1 MPGRAAVADLSSSAT
16 ILNVND
22 DEANRYLSSRTL
34 RMVGYR
40 VLEAATGEEAL
51 RLAMQERPDVVVLD
65 VKLPD
70 ISGYE
75 VCQRLRAQ
83 PETASIAVMH
93 TSATF
98 VTTDKKVR
106 GLEGGADA
114 YLTEPFESE
123 ELIATVRSLLR
134 MRRAEQ
140 ELRRRAEHLTEAD
153 RRKDLFLAMLAHELR
168 NPLAAITTAVGIL
181 DRRGQMDTKDG
192 RMVAIVQR
200 QTNHLARLVDDLLD
214 VSRLTRGKVEL
225 RKTRLDLRGVLE
237 QVLTVFRPQAES
249 RNLKLESSLPTV
261 PLWMEADTTRLVQVF
276 TNLLDNATKY
286 TDAGGSIQVKAER
299 SVEDGRMGARVRVKD
314 TGIGIRPEVLLSV
327 FELFSQADE
336 SLERSRGG
344 LGIGLTLVHNLVEMH
359 EGRVEAH
366 SDGPGRGSEFAVWL
380 PLLPVASD
388 SEQEVVLPALV
399 KRRRH
404 ILVVEDNEDARQALQ
419 DLLETWGHRVEVAA
433 DGLRGLE
440 LAVQRSPE
448 VALVDIGLPGLDGYR
463 VAEELRAKMG
473 QGIRL
478 VALTGYGGTEEHSR
492 AREAGFDL
500 HLVKPVHPDALS
512 RLLSEL

>member
-1 MPGRAAVADLSSSAT
+1 MAELTFSAT

-22 DEANRYLSSRTL
+22 DDATRYLSTRTL
-34 RMVGYR
+34 RMAGYR

-51 RLAMQERPDVVVLD
+51 RLAVQERPDVVVLD

-83 PETASIAVMH
+83 PHTASIAVMH

-98 VTTDKKVR
+98 VTPDKKVR

-114 YLTEPFESE
+114 YLTEPFEGE

-140 ELRRRAEHLTEAD
+140 DLRRRAEHLTEAD

-168 NPLAAITTAVGIL
+168 NPLAAITTAVSIL
-181 DRRGQMDTKDG
+181 ERRATVDPKDG
-192 RMVAIVQR
+192 RMVSIIQR

-225 RKTRLDLRGVLE
+225 RQARVDLRGVLE
-237 QVLTVFRPQAES
+237 QVLTVFRPQAEGKQ
-249 RNLKLESSLPTV
+249 LKLESSLPPV

-276 TNLLDNATKY
+276 TNLLDNAMKY
-286 TDAGGSIQVKAER
+286 TNEGGSILVKAER
-299 SVEDGRMGARVRVKD
+299 LLSEDGSASARVRVKD
-314 TGIGIRPEVLLSV
+314 TGIGIRAEVLPSV

-336 SLERSRGG
+336 SLERTRGG

-359 EGRVEAH
+359 GGRVEAH
-366 SDGPGRGSEFAVWL
+366 SEGPGRGSEFVVWL
-380 PLLPVASD
+380 PLLPQVAD
-388 SEQEVVLPALV
+388 AEQEVVLPELV

-404 ILVVEDNEDARQALQ
+404 ILLVEDNSDARQALQ
-419 DLLETWGHRVEVAA
+419 ELLETWGHRVEVAA

-440 LAVQRSPE
+440 LAVQRTPE

-463 VAEELRAKMG
+463 MAEELRAKMG
-473 QGIRL
+473 RGIRL
-478 VALTGYGGTEEHSR
+478 VALTGYGGTDDHTR

-500 HLVKPVHPDALS
+500 HLVKPVKPDDLS

>member
-1 MPGRAAVADLSSSAT
+1 MAELTFSAT

-22 DEANRYLSSRTL
+22 DNATRYLTTRTL
-34 RMVGYR
+34 RLAGYR
-40 VLEAATGEEAL
+40 VLEAANGEEAL
-51 RLAMQERPDVVVLD
+51 RLAAQERPDVVVLD

-70 ISGYE
+70 ISGYD
-75 VCQRLRAQ
+75 VCQRLRSQ
-83 PETASIAVMH
+83 PHTASIAVMH

-98 VTTDKKVR
+98 VTPDKKVR

-114 YLTEPFESE
+114 YLTEPFEGE

-140 ELRRRAEHLTEAD
+140 DLRRRAEHLTEAD

-168 NPLAAITTAVGIL
+168 NPLAAITTAAGIL
-181 DRRGQMDTKDG
+181 ERRAPADPKDA
-192 RMVAIVQR
+192 RMVSIIQR

-225 RKTRLDLRGVLE
+225 RQARVDLRGVLE
-237 QVLTVFRPQAES
+237 QVLTVFRPQAEG
-249 RNLKLESSLPTV
+249 RQLKLESSLPAV
-261 PLWMEADTTRLVQVF
+261 PMWMEADSTRLVQVF
-276 TNLLDNATKY
+276 TNLLDNALKY
-286 TDAGGSIQVKAER
+286 TDAGGTLTVTAER
-299 SVEDGRMGARVRVKD
+299 LLSEDGSASARVRVKD
-314 TGIGIRPEVLLSV
+314 TGIGIRPEILPSV

-336 SLERSRGG
+336 SLERTRGG

-359 EGRVEAH
+359 GGRVEAH
-366 SDGPGRGSEFAVWL
+366 SDGPGRGSEFVVWL
-380 PLLPVASD
+380 PLQPQAVDA
-388 SEQEVVLPALV
+388 EQEVVLPELV

-404 ILVVEDNEDARQALQ
+404 ILLVEDNTDARQALQ

-440 LAVQRSPE
+440 LAVQRTPE

-463 VAEELRAKMG
+463 MAEELRAKIG
-473 QGIRL
+473 RGIRL
-478 VALTGYGGTEEHSR
+478 VALTGYGGTDDHTR

-500 HLVKPVHPDALS
+500 HLVKPVKPDDLS

>member
-1 MPGRAAVADLSSSAT
+1 VADISFSAT

-22 DEANRYLSSRTL
+22 DEATRYLSSRTL
-34 RMVGYR
+34 RLAGYL
-40 VLEAATGEEAL
+40 VLEAATGQEAL
-51 RLAMQERPDVVVLD
+51 RLALRERPDVVVLD

-75 VCQRLRAQ
+75 VCQRLRAH

-114 YLTEPFESE
+114 YLTEPFEGE

-140 ELRRRAEHLTEAD
+140 DLRRRAEHLTEAD

-168 NPLAAITTAVGIL
+168 NPLAAITTAVGLL
-181 DRRGQMDTKDG
+181 DRRAQVDPKDA
-192 RMVAIVQR
+192 RMVAIIQR

-225 RKTRLDLRGVLE
+225 RQGRVELRGVLE
-237 QVLTVFRPQAES
+237 QVLTVFRPQAEG
-249 RNLKLESSLPTV
+249 RRLTLEASLPEV

-276 TNLLDNATKY
+276 TNLLDNALKY
-286 TDAGGSIQVKAER
+286 TLEGGTIWVMAER
-299 SVEDGRMGARVRVKD
+299 LEEEDGRVGARVRVKD
-314 TGIGIRPEVLLSV
+314 TGIGIRPEILPSV

-336 SLERSRGG
+336 SLERTRGG

-359 EGRVEAH
+359 GGRVEAH
-366 SDGPGRGSEFAVWL
+366 SAGPGRGSEFVVWL

-388 SEQEVVLPALV
+388 AEQKVVRPEPV

-404 ILVVEDNEDARQALQ
+404 ILLVEDNADARQALQ

-440 LAVQRSPE
+440 LAVQRTPE

-478 VALTGYGGTEEHSR
+478 VALTGYRGMEDHSR

-500 HLVKPVHPDALS
+500 HLVKPVKPDDLS

>member
-1 MPGRAAVADLSSSAT
+1 MAELSFSAT

-22 DEANRYLSSRTL
+22 DEATRYLSTRTL
-34 RMVGYR
+34 RLAGYR

-51 RLAMQERPDVVVLD
+51 RLASQERPDVVVLD

-75 VCQRLRAQ
+75 VCKRLRGQ

-93 TSATF
+93 TSATY
-98 VTTDKKVR
+98 VTPDKKVR

-114 YLTEPFESE
+114 YLTEPFEGE

-140 ELRRRAEHLTEAD
+140 DLRRHAEHLTEAD
-153 RRKDLFLAMLAHELR
+153 QRKDLFLAMLAHELR
-168 NPLAAITTAVGIL
+168 NPLAAITTAAGIL
-181 DRRGQMDTKDG
+181 QRRAPEDPKDA
-192 RMVAIVQR
+192 RMVSIIQR
-200 QTNHLARLVDDLLD
+200 QTNHLARLVEDLLD

-225 RKTRLDLRGVLE
+225 RQARVDLRGVLE
-237 QVLTVFRPQAES
+237 QVLTIFRPQAEGKH
-249 RNLKLESSLPTV
+249 LTLESDLPAV
-261 PLWMEADTTRLVQVF
+261 PMWMEADTTRLVQVF
-276 TNLLDNATKY
+276 TNLLDNALKY
-286 TDAGGSIQVKAER
+286 TNAGGTITVKAER
-299 SVEDGRMGARVRVKD
+299 VPTGDTSESARVRVTD
-314 TGIGIRPEVLLSV
+314 TGIGIRPEILPSV
-327 FELFSQADE
+327 FELFAQADE
-336 SLERSRGG
+336 SLERTRGG

-359 EGRVEAH
+359 GGRVEAH
-366 SDGPGRGSEFAVWL
+366 SDGPGRGSEFVVWL
-380 PLLPVASD
+380 PLQPRTED
-388 SEQEVVLPALV
+388 SSEEVVVLPELV

-404 ILVVEDNEDARQALQ
+404 ILLVEDNADARQALQ

-440 LAVQRSPE
+440 LAVQRMPE

-463 VAEELRAKMG
+463 VAEELRAKIG
-473 QGIRL
+473 RGIRL
-478 VALTGYGGTEEHSR
+478 VALTGYGGTEDRGR
-492 AREAGFDL
+492 ALEAGFDL
-500 HLVKPVHPDALS
+500 HLVKPVKPDDLN

>member
-1 MPGRAAVADLSSSAT
+1 VAELTFSAT

-22 DEANRYLSSRTL
+22 DDATRYLSTRTL
-34 RMVGYR
+34 RMAGYR

-51 RLAMQERPDVVVLD
+51 KLAAQERPDVVVLD

-75 VCQRLRAQ
+75 VCKRLRAQ
-83 PETASIAVMH
+83 PHTASIAVMH

-98 VTTDKKVR
+98 VTPDKKVR

-114 YLTEPFESE
+114 YLTEPFEGE

-140 ELRRRAEHLTEAD
+140 DLRRRAEHLTEAD

-168 NPLAAITTAVGIL
+168 NPLAAITTAVSIL
-181 DRRGQMDTKDG
+181 ERRATVEAKDA
-192 RMVAIVQR
+192 RMVSIIQR

-225 RKTRLDLRGVLE
+225 RQARVDLRGVLE

-249 RNLKLESSLPTV
+249 KQLELESSLPAV

-276 TNLLDNATKY
+276 TNLLDNALKY
-286 TDAGGSIQVKAER
+286 TNEGGSISVKAER
-299 SVEDGRMGARVRVKD
+299 LVSEDGSASTRVRVKD
-314 TGIGIRPEVLLSV
+314 TGIGIRAEILPSV

-336 SLERSRGG
+336 SLERTRGG

-359 EGRVEAH
+359 GGRVEAH
-366 SDGPGRGSEFAVWL
+366 SEGPGRGAEFVVWL
-380 PLLPVASD
+380 PLLPQVAD
-388 SEQEVVLPALV
+388 AEQEVVLPELV

-404 ILVVEDNEDARQALQ
+404 ILLVEDNTDARQTLQ
-419 DLLETWGHRVEVAA
+419 ELLETWGHRVEVAA

-440 LAVQRSPE
+440 LAVQRTPE

-473 QGIRL
+473 RGIRL
-478 VALTGYGGTEEHSR
+478 VALTGYGGTDDHTR

-500 HLVKPVHPDALS
+500 HLVKPVKPDDLS

>member
-1 MPGRAAVADLSSSAT
+1 MAELTFSAT

-22 DEANRYLSSRTL
+22 DDATRYLSTRTL
-34 RMVGYR
+34 RLAGYR

-51 RLAMQERPDVVVLD
+51 KLAAQERPDVVVLD

-75 VCQRLRAQ
+75 VCKRLRAQ
-83 PETASIAVMH
+83 PHTASIAVMH

-98 VTTDKKVR
+98 VTPDKKVR

-114 YLTEPFESE
+114 YLTEPFEGE

-140 ELRRRAEHLTEAD
+140 DLRRRAEHLTEAD

-168 NPLAAITTAVGIL
+168 NPLAAITTAVGL
-181 DRRGQMDTKDG
+181 LERRQQVTDPKDA
-192 RMVAIVQR
+192 RMVSIIQR

-225 RKTRLDLRGVLE
+225 RQARVDLRGVLE
-237 QVLTVFRPQAES
+237 QVLTVFRPQAEGKQL
-249 RNLKLESSLPTV
+249 NLESSLPPV

-276 TNLLDNATKY
+276 TNLLDNALKY
-286 TDAGGSIQVKAER
+286 TNEGGSISLKAER
-299 SVEDGRMGARVRVKD
+299 LVAEDGSASTRVRVKD
-314 TGIGIRPEVLLSV
+314 TGIGIRAEILPSV

-336 SLERSRGG
+336 SLERTRGG

-359 EGRVEAH
+359 GGRVEAH
-366 SDGPGRGSEFAVWL
+366 SEGPGQGSEFVVWL
-380 PLLPVASD
+380 PLLPQVAD
-388 SEQEVVLPALV
+388 AAQEVVLPELV

-404 ILVVEDNEDARQALQ
+404 ILLVEDNTDARQALQ
-419 DLLETWGHRVEVAA
+419 ELLETWGHRVEVAA
-433 DGLRGLE
+433 DGPRGLE
-440 LAVQRSPE
+440 LAVHRPPE
-448 VALVDIGLPGLDGYR
+448 LALVDLGLPGMDGYR
-463 VAEELRAKMG
+463 VAEKLRAAMG
-473 QGIRL
+473 RGIRL
-478 VALTGYGGTEEHSR
+478 VALTGYDNPEHQNR
-492 AREAGFDL
+492 AREAGFDV
-500 HLVKPVHPDALS
+500 HLVKPVSPDALD
-512 RLLSEL
+512 RL

>member
-1 MPGRAAVADLSSSAT
+1 MAELTFSAT

-22 DEANRYLSSRTL
+22 DEATRYLSSRTL
-34 RMVGYR
+34 RLAGYR

-51 RLAMQERPDVVVLD
+51 QVAAQERPDVVVLD

-83 PETASIAVMH
+83 PHTSSIAVMH

-98 VTTDKKVR
+98 VTPDKKVR

-114 YLTEPFESE
+114 YLTEPFEGE

-140 ELRRRAEHLTEAD
+140 DLRRRAEHLTEAD

-181 DRRGQMDTKDG
+181 ERRATVDAKDG
-192 RMVAIVQR
+192 RMVSIIQR

-225 RKTRLDLRGVLE
+225 RQARVDLRGVLE

-249 RNLKLESSLPTV
+249 KQLKLESSLPPV

-276 TNLLDNATKY
+276 TNLLDNAQKY
-286 TDAGGSIQVKAER
+286 TNEGGTITVTAER
-299 SVEDGRMGARVRVKD
+299 LLSEDGSASARVRVKD
-314 TGIGIRPEVLLSV
+314 TGIGIRAEVLPSV

-336 SLERSRGG
+336 SLERTRGG

-359 EGRVEAH
+359 GGRVEAH
-366 SDGPGRGSEFAVWL
+366 SEGPGRGSEFVVWL
-380 PLLPVASD
+380 PLVAQVAD
-388 SEQEVVLPALV
+388 AEQEVVLPELV

-404 ILVVEDNEDARQALQ
+404 ILLVEDNADARQALQ
-419 DLLETWGHRVEVAA
+419 ELLETWGHRVEVAA

-440 LAVQRSPE
+440 LAVQGAPE

-463 VAEELRAKMG
+463 VAEELRAKIG
-473 QGIRL
+473 RGIRL
-478 VALTGYGGTEEHSR
+478 VALTGYDGTEAHSR

-500 HLVKPVHPDALS
+500 HLVKPVKPDDLS

>member
-1 MPGRAAVADLSSSAT
+1 VADLTVSAT

-22 DEANRYLSSRTL
+22 DEATRYLTTRTL
-34 RMVGYR
+34 GMAGYR
-40 VLEAATGEEAL
+40 VLEAATGQEAL
-51 RLAMQERPDVVVLD
+51 RLAELERPDVVVLD

-75 VCQRLRAQ
+75 VCKHLRSR

-93 TSATF
+93 TSATY
-98 VTTDKKVR
+98 VTPDKKVR

-114 YLTEPFESE
+114 YLTEPFEGE
-123 ELIATVRSLLR
+123 ELVATVRSLLR

-140 ELRRRAEHLTEAD
+140 ELRRRAEYLQEAD

-181 DRRGQMDTKDG
+181 DRRGSADAKEG
-192 RMVAIVQR
+192 RMVSIIQR

-214 VSRLTRGKVEL
+214 VSRITRGKVEL
-225 RKTRLDLRGVLE
+225 RQTRLDLRGVLH
-237 QVLTVFRPQAES
+237 QVLTVFRPQAEG
-249 RNLKLESSLPTV
+249 RKLTLESSLPAV
-261 PLWMEADTTRLVQVF
+261 PVWMEADTTRLEQVF

-286 TDAGGSIQVKAER
+286 TDAGGVISVLVER
-299 SVEDGRMGARVRVKD
+299 ETRDGRPGAVVRVKD
-314 TGIGIRPEVLLSV
+314 TGIGIRAEVLPLV
-327 FELFSQADE
+327 FDLFSQADE
-336 SLERSRGG
+336 SLEYTRGG
-344 LGIGLTLVHNLVEMH
+344 LGIGLTLVRNLVELH

-366 SDGPGRGSEFAVWL
+366 SDGPGRGSEFVVWL
-380 PLLPVASD
+380 PVLAEAGVEEREVALP
-388 SEQEVVLPALV
+388 ELV

-404 ILVVEDNEDARQALQ
+404 ILLVEDNVDARQALQ

-433 DGLRGLE
+433 DGLRGVE
-440 LAVQRSPE
+440 LAMRQPPE
-448 VALVDIGLPGLDGYR
+448 LALVDIGLPGLDGYR

-473 QGIRL
+473 RNIRL
-478 VALTGYGGTEEHSR
+478 VALTGYDDQSR
-492 AREAGFDL
+492 ARDAGFDL
-500 HLVKPVHPDALS
+500 HLVKPVRPDDLS

>member
-1 MPGRAAVADLSSSAT
+1 MAELTFSAT

-22 DEANRYLSSRTL
+22 DDATRYLSTRTL
-34 RMVGYR
+34 RLAGYR
-40 VLEAATGEEAL
+40 VLEAANGQEAL
-51 RLAMQERPDVVVLD
+51 RLAAQERPDVVVLD

-75 VCQRLRAQ
+75 VCQRLRSQ

-93 TSATF
+93 TSATY
-98 VTTDKKVR
+98 VTADKKVR

-114 YLTEPFESE
+114 YLTEPFEGE

-140 ELRRRAEHLTEAD
+140 DLRRRAEHLTEAD

-168 NPLAAITTAVGIL
+168 NPLAAITTAAGIL
-181 DRRGQMDTKDG
+181 ERRAPADPKDA
-192 RMVAIVQR
+192 RMISIIQR

-225 RKTRLDLRGVLE
+225 RQARVDLRGVLE
-237 QVLTVFRPQAES
+237 QVLTIFRPQAEGKP
-249 RNLKLESSLPTV
+249 LKLESNLPAV

-276 TNLLDNATKY
+276 TNLLDNALKY
-286 TDAGGSIQVKAER
+286 TDAGGTVTVTAER
-299 SVEDGRMGARVRVKD
+299 VPSGDRSASARVRVKD
-314 TGIGIRPEVLLSV
+314 TGIGIRPEVLPSV

-336 SLERSRGG
+336 SLERTRGG

-359 EGRVEAH
+359 GGRVEAH
-366 SDGPGRGSEFAVWL
+366 SDGPGQGSEFVVWL
-380 PLLPVASD
+380 PLLPHAVDA
-388 SEQEVVLPALV
+388 EQEVVLPELV

-404 ILVVEDNEDARQALQ
+404 ILLVEDNTDARQALQ

-440 LAVQRSPE
+440 LAVQRTPE

-463 VAEELRAKMG
+463 VAEELRAKIG
-473 QGIRL
+473 RGIRL
-478 VALTGYGGTEEHSR
+478 VALTGYGGTDDHSR

-500 HLVKPVHPDALS
+500 HLVKPVKPDDLS

>member
-1 MPGRAAVADLSSSAT
+1 MADLTVSAT

-22 DEANRYLSSRTL
+22 DEATRYLTTRTL
-34 RMVGYR
+34 RMAGYQ

-51 RLAMQERPDVVVLD
+51 LLAERERPDVVVLD

-75 VCQRLRAQ
+75 VCKHLRSR

-93 TSATF
+93 TSATY
-98 VTTDKKVR
+98 VTPDKKVR

-114 YLTEPFESE
+114 YLTEPFEGE

-140 ELRRRAEHLTEAD
+140 ELRRRAESLQEAD

-181 DRRGQMDTKDG
+181 ERRGSADPKDG
-192 RMVAIVQR
+192 RMVSIIQR

-214 VSRLTRGKVEL
+214 VSRITRGKVEL
-225 RKTRLDLRGVLE
+225 RRARVDLRGVLE
-237 QVLTVFRPQAES
+237 QVLTVFRPLAEG
-249 RNLKLESSLPTV
+249 RNLKLESSLPAA
-261 PLWMEADTTRLVQVF
+261 PLWMEADPTRLEQVF

-286 TDAGGSIQVKAER
+286 TDAGGSISVRVER
-299 SVEDGRMGARVRVKD
+299 EKRKWCSGAVVRVKD
-314 TGIGIRPEVLLSV
+314 TGIGIRADVLPSV
-327 FELFSQADE
+327 FDLFSQADD
-336 SLERSRGG
+336 SLERTRGG
-344 LGIGLTLVHNLVEMH
+344 LGIGLTLVRNLVEMH
-359 EGRVEAH
+359 EGQVKAH
-366 SDGPGRGSEFAVWL
+366 SDGPGRGSEFEVWL
-380 PLLPVASD
+380 P
-388 SEQEVVLPALV
+388 VLPEGEAQERAVVMPDMV
-399 KRRRH
+399 KRRRQ
-404 ILVVEDNEDARQALQ
+404 ILLVEDNVDARQALQ

-440 LAVQRSPE
+440 LAVQRPPE
-448 VALVDIGLPGLDGYR
+448 LALVDIGLPGLDGYR

-473 QGIRL
+473 RSIRL
-478 VALTGYGGTEEHSR
+478 VALTGYDDQSR

-500 HLVKPVHPDALS
+500 HLVKPVRPDDLS

>member
-1 MPGRAAVADLSSSAT
+1 MADMTVSAT

-22 DEANRYLSSRTL
+22 DDATRYLSTRTL
-34 RMVGYR
+34 KMAGYQ
-40 VLEAATGEEAL
+40 VVEAATGQEAL
-51 RLAMQERPDVVVLD
+51 RLAVEVRPDVVVLD

-75 VCQRLRAQ
+75 VCKRLRAN

-93 TSATF
+93 TSATY
-98 VTTDKKVR
+98 VTPDKKVR

-114 YLTEPFESE
+114 YLTEPFEGE

-140 ELRRRAEHLTEAD
+140 QLRRRTESLEEAD

-181 DRRGQMDTKDG
+181 DRRPPVDAKEE
-192 RMVAIVQR
+192 RMISIIQR

-214 VSRLTRGKVEL
+214 VSRMTRGKVEL
-225 RKTRLDLRGVLE
+225 RRARLDLRGVLE
-237 QVLTVFRPQAES
+237 QVLTVFRPLADN
-249 RNLKLESSLPTV
+249 RKLTLESSLPSV
-261 PLWMEADTTRLVQVF
+261 PLWMEADTTRLEQVF

-286 TDAGGSIQVKAER
+286 TDAGGAIQVR
-299 SVEDGRMGARVRVKD
+299 VEPVARNGLAGAVVRVKD
-314 TGIGIRPEVLLSV
+314 TGIGIHPDVLPSV
-327 FELFSQADE
+327 FDLFAQADE
-336 SLERSRGG
+336 SLERTRGG
-344 LGIGLTLVHNLVEMH
+344 LGIGLTLVRSLVELH
-359 EGRVEAH
+359 EGQVEAH
-366 SDGPGRGSEFAVWL
+366 SEGPGKGSEFSVWL
-380 PLLPVASD
+380 PLLPEASVEPRD
-388 SEQEVVLPALV
+388 VVLPDLV

-404 ILVVEDNEDARQALQ
+404 ILLVEDNADARQALQ

-440 LAVQRSPE
+440 LAVQRTPE
-448 VALVDIGLPGLDGYR
+448 LALVDIGLPGLDGYR

-473 QGIRL
+473 RTIRL
-478 VALTGYGGTEEHSR
+478 VALTGYGGTEDQTR

-500 HLVKPVHPDALS
+500 HLVKPVRPDDLD
-512 RLLSEL
+512 RLLSQL

>member
-1 MPGRAAVADLSSSAT
+1 MADITLSASAT
-16 ILNVND
+16 VLAVND
-22 DEANRYLSSRTL
+22 DKASLYLAKRL
-34 RMVGYR
+34 LLGAGYR
-40 VLEAATGEEAL
+40 VLEATTGEEAL
-51 RLAMQERPDVVVLD
+51 RMAEQERPDVIVLD

-70 ISGYE
+70 ISGFE
-75 VCQRLRAQ
+75 VCKRLRSR

-98 VTTDKKVR
+98 VTPEKKVR

-114 YLTEPFESE
+114 YLTEPYEGE

-168 NPLAAITTAVGIL
+168 NPLAAITTAAGIL
-181 DRRGQMDTKDG
+181 EHRQPADSKDG
-192 RMVAIVQR
+192 RMISIIQR

-225 RKTRLDLRGVLE
+225 RQTRLDLRGVLE
-237 QVLTVFRPQAES
+237 QVLAVFRPLAEN
-249 RNLKLESSLPTV
+249 RRLTLESHLPAA

-286 TDAGGSIQVKAER
+286 TDAGGAISVRAEHQR
-299 SVEDGRMGARVRVKD
+299 AEDGRRGALVRVKD
-314 TGIGIRPEVLLSV
+314 TGIGIRPEVLPTV

-336 SLERSRGG
+336 SLERTRGG
-344 LGIGLTLVHNLVEMH
+344 LGIGLTLVRNLVEMH
-359 EGRVEAH
+359 AGRVEAH
-366 SDGPGRGSEFAVWL
+366 SGGLGRGSEFVVWL
-380 PLLPVASD
+380 PLRPEVSAAK
-388 SEQEVVLPALV
+388 QEVAQPELV

-404 ILVVEDNEDARQALQ
+404 ILLVEDNADARQALQ

-440 LAVQRSPE
+440 LAVQRAPE

-473 QGIRL
+473 RGIRL
-478 VALTGYGGTEEHSR
+478 VALTGYDGTEDQSR

-500 HLVKPVHPDALS
+500 HLVKPVRPDDLS

>member
-1 MPGRAAVADLSSSAT
+1 VAELNFSAT

-22 DEANRYLSSRTL
+22 DDATRYLSTRTL
-34 RMVGYR
+34 RLAGYR
-40 VLEAATGEEAL
+40 VLEAATGMEAL
-51 RLAMQERPDVVVLD
+51 RLAAQERPDVVVLD

-70 ISGYE
+70 ISGYD
-75 VCQRLRAQ
+75 VCQQLRSQ
-83 PETASIAVMH
+83 PHTASIAVMH

-98 VTTDKKVR
+98 VTPDKKVR

-114 YLTEPFESE
+114 YLTEPFEGE

-140 ELRRRAEHLTEAD
+140 DLRRRAEHLTEAD

-168 NPLAAITTAVGIL
+168 NPLAAITTAAGIL
-181 DRRGQMDTKDG
+181 ERRAPADPKDA
-192 RMVAIVQR
+192 RMVSIIQR

-225 RKTRLDLRGVLE
+225 RQARVDLRGVLE
-237 QVLTVFRPQAES
+237 QVLTVFRPQAEGKQ
-249 RNLKLESSLPTV
+249 LTLESSLPAV

-276 TNLLDNATKY
+276 TNLLDNAQKY
-286 TDAGGSIQVKAER
+286 TDAGGTITVQVER
-299 SVEDGRMGARVRVKD
+299 LPSEDGSVSARVRVKD
-314 TGIGIRPEVLLSV
+314 TGIGIRPEILPSV

-336 SLERSRGG
+336 SLERTRGG

-359 EGRVEAH
+359 GGRVEAH
-366 SDGPGRGSEFAVWL
+366 SAGPGQGSEFVVWL
-380 PLLPVASD
+380 PLVPAVVD
-388 SEQEVVLPALV
+388 SEQEVVLPELV

-404 ILVVEDNEDARQALQ
+404 ILLVEDNPDARHTLQ

-440 LAVQRSPE
+440 LAVQRTPE

-473 QGIRL
+473 RGIRL
-478 VALTGYGGTEEHSR
+478 VALTGYGGTDDHHR

-500 HLVKPVHPDALS
+500 HLVKPVKPDELS

>member
-1 MPGRAAVADLSSSAT
+1 MADITVSAT

-22 DEANRYLSSRTL
+22 DDATRYLSTRTL
-34 RMVGYR
+34 SMAGYR
-40 VLEAATGEEAL
+40 VVEAATGEEAL
-51 RLAMQERPDVVVLD
+51 RLAAEVRPDVVVLD

-75 VCQRLRAQ
+75 VCKRLRAN

-93 TSATF
+93 TSATY
-98 VTTDKKVR
+98 VTPDKKVR

-114 YLTEPFESE
+114 YLTEPFEGE

-140 ELRRRAEHLTEAD
+140 QLRRRTESLEEAD

-181 DRRGQMDTKDG
+181 DRRPPVDAKEG
-192 RMVAIVQR
+192 RMISIIQR

-214 VSRLTRGKVEL
+214 VSRMTRGKVEL
-225 RKTRLDLRGVLE
+225 RRTRLDLRGVLE
-237 QVLTVFRPQAES
+237 QVLAVFRPLADT
-249 RNLKLESSLPTV
+249 RRLTLESSLPAV
-261 PLWMEADTTRLVQVF
+261 ALWMEADPTRLEQIF

-286 TDAGGSIQVKAER
+286 TDAGGAIQVR
-299 SVEDGRMGARVRVKD
+299 VEPVARGGLAGAVVRVKD
-314 TGIGIRPEVLLSV
+314 TGIGIRADMLPSV
-327 FELFSQADE
+327 FDLFSQADE
-336 SLERSRGG
+336 SLERTRGG
-344 LGIGLTLVHNLVEMH
+344 LGIGLTLVRSLVELH
-359 EGRVEAH
+359 EGQVEAH
-366 SDGPGRGSEFAVWL
+366 SDGPGKGCEFTVWL
-380 PLLPVASD
+380 PLLPAASLEEPRD
-388 SEQEVVLPALV
+388 VVLPELV

-404 ILVVEDNEDARQALQ
+404 ILLVEDNADARQALQ

-440 LAVQRSPE
+440 LAVQRTPE
-448 VALVDIGLPGLDGYR
+448 LALVDIGLPGLDGYR

-473 QGIRL
+473 RNIRL
-478 VALTGYGGTEEHSR
+478 VALTGYGGTEDQVR

-500 HLVKPVHPDALS
+500 HLVKPVRPDDLDK
-512 RLLSEL
+512 LLSQL

>member
-1 MPGRAAVADLSSSAT
+1 MAELTSSAT

-22 DEANRYLSSRTL
+22 DDATRYLSTRTL
-34 RMVGYR
+34 RMAGYR

-51 RLAMQERPDVVVLD
+51 RLAALERPDVVVLD

-75 VCQRLRAQ
+75 VCQRLRGR

-98 VTTDKKVR
+98 VTPDKKVR

-114 YLTEPFESE
+114 YLTEPFEGE

-140 ELRRRAEHLTEAD
+140 DLRRRAEHLTEAD
-153 RRKDLFLAMLAHELR
+153 RRKDLFLAMLAHELH
-168 NPLAAITTAVGIL
+168 NPLAAITTAAGIL
-181 DRRGQMDTKDG
+181 ERRAPADPKDA
-192 RMVAIVQR
+192 RMISIIQR
-200 QTNHLARLVDDLLD
+200 QTNHLAREVDDLLD

-225 RKTRLDLRGVLE
+225 RQARVDLRGVLE
-237 QVLTVFRPQAES
+237 QVLTMFRPQAES
-249 RNLKLESSLPTV
+249 KTLKLESSVPAM

-276 TNLLDNATKY
+276 TNLLDNALKY
-286 TDAGGSIQVKAER
+286 TDAGGTLTVTAER
-299 SVEDGRMGARVRVKD
+299 VPSGDGSASARVRVKD
-314 TGIGIRPEVLLSV
+314 TGIGIRPEILPSV

-336 SLERSRGG
+336 SLERTRGG

-359 EGRVEAH
+359 GGRVEAH
-366 SDGPGRGSEFAVWL
+366 SDGPGRGSEFVVWL
-380 PLLPVASD
+380 PLQPQPVE
-388 SEQEVVLPALV
+388 SEQEVVPPEPV

-404 ILVVEDNEDARQALQ
+404 ILLVEDNPDARQALQ
-419 DLLETWGHRVEVAA
+419 ELLETWGHRVEVAA

-440 LAVQRSPE
+440 LAVQRTPE

-463 VAEELRAKMG
+463 VAEELRAKIG
-473 QGIRL
+473 RGIRL
-478 VALTGYGGTEEHSR
+478 VALTGYGGTEDHSR

-500 HLVKPVHPDALS
+500 HLVKPVKPDDLS